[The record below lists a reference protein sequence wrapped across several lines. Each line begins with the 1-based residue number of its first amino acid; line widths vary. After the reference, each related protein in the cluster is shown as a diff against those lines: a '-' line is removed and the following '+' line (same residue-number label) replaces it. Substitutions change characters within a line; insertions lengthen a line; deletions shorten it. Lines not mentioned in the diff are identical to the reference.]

1 MKYVLD
7 MKINYIVLNQGT
19 VKKIVTLVVNYD
31 FMDTGFGL
39 HAVFERERGGIV
51 ALDLHILS
59 HN

>member
-19 VKKIVTLVVNYD
+19 VKKIVIFVVNYD

-39 HAVFERERGGIV
+39 LAVFERERGGIV